1 MAKKVFYD
9 DDARRR
15 VLAGAKILYDAVKTT
30 MGPKGRNVVISKTYG
45 APTVTHDGVTVAKG
59 VEIADVDDETL
70 GYKVGAELI
79 KQAAN
84 KMNDVA
90 GDGTTTVTVL
100 TYHILNEAN
109 KLIAAGHNPMLLRK
123 GLEAAAHEVITQL
136 DTLREDIQGKK
147 SRVAEVATI
156 SAGDAEIGNL
166 IADVIDKVGKD
177 GVVTVEEGQGLG
189 LESEVV
195 EGFTFDRGFVSA
207 YMVTDTARMEAV
219 YDKPAI
225 LITDKKISSIQELL
239 PILEKLAQ
247 AGRKDLV
254 IIAEELEGEAMATL
268 VLNKLKGVFNTVAIK
283 APSFGDRRK
292 DILNDIAILTG
303 ATVITEDLGYNFDN
317 AELDMIGTARKVIVS
332 KDNTTIIEGS
342 GSVSEVK
349 ARIDQLNKQVASATS
364 EYEKE
369 NFEKRR
375 AALSG
380 KVAVIKVGGATE
392 TEIEEKKFRV
402 DDAVAAVKAAL
413 DEGIVPGG
421 GVTLVD
427 LAKGLVETNL
437 PKGTEKGENVQ
448 AIGLPGGGVTL
459 INVTSAISASDDDAT
474 VAAGKMV
481 LKNALE
487 QPFRVLL
494 TNAGL
499 NADEWLPQV
508 RKGKAGYGVNVND
521 PAKLVDLKAAGVV
534 DPARVTKEALQNS
547 VSIAGTSMTM
557 GALVVEVPEPKSAA
571 AEAPG
576 MGGMGGM
583 M

>member
-15 VLAGAKILYDAVKTT
+15 VLGGAQILYDAVKTT
-30 MGPKGRNVVISKTYG
+30 MGPKGRNVVISKSYG
-45 APTVTHDGVTVAKG
+45 NPTVTHDGVTVAKG

-79 KQAAN
+79 KQAAS
-84 KMNDVA
+84 KMNDMA

-100 TYHILNEAN
+100 TYHILSEAN

-123 GLEAAAHEVITQL
+123 GLETATHEAL
-136 DTLREDIQGKK
+136 ARLGSLSEDVQGKK

-156 SAGDAEIGNL
+156 SAGDAEIGTL

-177 GVVTVEEGQGLG
+177 GVVTVEEGQGLL

-195 EGFTFDRGFVSA
+195 EGFTMDRGFVSP

-225 LITDKKISSIQELL
+225 VITDKKVSSVQEFL
-239 PILEKLAQ
+239 PLLEKLAQ
-247 AGRKDLV
+247 AGKKDLV
-254 IIAEELEGEAMATL
+254 LIAEDVEGEALGTL
-268 VLNKLKGVFNTVAIK
+268 VLNKLKGVFNTVAVK
-283 APSFGDRRK
+283 APAFGDRRK
-292 DILNDIAILTG
+292 EILQDIAVLTG
-303 ATVITEDLGYNFDN
+303 ATVITEDQGYSFENVD
-317 AELDMIGTARKVIVS
+317 LDAVGSARRIIVT
-332 KDNTTIIEGS
+332 KDETTIIEG
-342 GSVSEVK
+342 GGTAAAVK
-349 ARIDQLNKQVASATS
+349 SRIEQINAQINAASS
-364 EYEKE
+364 EYDRE
-369 NFEKRR
+369 NLEKRR

-421 GVTLVD
+421 GVTLIN
-427 LAKGLVETNL
+427 LAQG
-437 PKGTEKGENVQ
+437 
-448 AIGLPGGGVTL
+448 I
-459 INVTSAISASDDDAT
+459 T
-474 VAAGKMV
+474 VSGNDSSAAGQQI

-487 QPFRVLL
+487 QPFRILL

-508 RKGKAGYGVNVND
+508 KAAKPGQGVDVNE
-521 PAKLVDLKAAGVV
+521 PTKLVDLKAAGVV
-534 DPARVTKEALQNS
+534 DPTRVTKEALQNAA
-547 VSIAGTSMTM
+547 SIAGTAMTM
-557 GALVVEVPEPKSAA
+557 GAVVAEVPEKT
-571 AEAPG
+571 APAG
-576 MGGMGGM
+576 GAPDMGGMGM